1 MLVSIL
7 HRVLGT
13 GVALVGLPLLVWWLA
28 AAAAGEES
36 YAWFMS
42 WFTGEPWKY
51 LGYLL
56 LVGLS
61 WSILQHMMTGIRHFV
76 LDTGAGYELKRNN
89 MGAMATMA
97 ASAGLTALL
106 WAYLLGVK

>member
-1 MLVSIL
+1 
-7 HRVLGT
+7 
-13 GVALVGLPLLVWWLA
+13 
-28 AAAAGEES
+28 
-36 YAWFMS
+36 
-42 WFTGEPWKY
+42 
-51 LGYLL
+51 
-56 LVGLS
+56 
-61 WSILQHMMTGIRHFV
+61 MMTGIRHFV